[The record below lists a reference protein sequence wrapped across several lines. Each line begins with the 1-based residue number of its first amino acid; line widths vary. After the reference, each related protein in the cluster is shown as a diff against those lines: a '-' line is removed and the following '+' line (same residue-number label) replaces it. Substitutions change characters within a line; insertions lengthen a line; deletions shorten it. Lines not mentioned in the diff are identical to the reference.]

1 MYDFWQG
8 KCFPCIFWGTLIGI
22 LILSIEN
29 QSKDTQVGTQDS
41 LKEEIKIEVNE
52 IHR

>member
-1 MYDFWQG
+1 MTFG
-8 KCFPCIFWGTLIGI
+8 KESVFPCILWGTLIGI

-29 QSKDTQVGTQDS
+29 QSKDTRTRTQDS